1 MTAIRKATGRITT
14 AIVGTNS
21 TRSRTISHRL
31 LEASTSLE
39 AWLRTC
45 VVKIITP
52 TKPNTARLRAA
63 TRRAIMREITRMS
76 AFLPGAIRSDGLK
89 AGKPCPHHG
98 LPPSPIAAPLHH
110 RFGLSGCI
118 YKFSQNRA
126 ALSLPLVAHKEGKP
140 VLAQFRRQSDQQTI
154 TRLAA
159 SGKRSSREAC
169 EPQGWGDIQPSHQQI
184 KLFAGR

>member
-76 AFLPGAIRSDGLK
+76 AFLPSAIRSDGLK

-98 LPPSPIAAPLHH
+98 LPPSPIACLQADSAYPVVFINFLRIAQHYPCPC
-110 RFGLSGCI
+110 SPI
-118 YKFSQNRA
+118 NRA
-126 ALSLPLVAHKEGKP
+126 SLYWHSLDGNQTNKQSPAWLHPAKDRRERLVS
-140 VLAQFRRQSDQQTI
+140 RRSWVI
-154 TRLAA
+154 FNPHIIR
-159 SGKRSSREAC
+159 
-169 EPQGWGDIQPSHQQI
+169 
-184 KLFAGR
+184 